1 MSDKFQLLLKQIR
14 FPEDH
19 DAFKEIKDGS
29 IETVRLFKSKRQWFF
44 VFSFPSVLSYESF
57 ALFDSLLH
65 SSFNSLGAKASF
77 EIRLVSTA
85 CDDSLLGDYFSY
97 ALDSLKVSHFS
108 TYSLFSNL
116 KVEISNNSIFV
127 KAPEHIIKE
136 NVQDRFISLISK
148 SLSQV
153 GLSDVSI
160 SVVEDK
166 EASSSLEEAYQTNKV
181 SLQEQAESQ
190 ARQALQSI
198 IESAPAPKPVTE
210 PSQNFAEKQSQRQA
224 SFDKAEITPMVD
236 INSEENRVVF
246 EGYIFDVEQRET
258 KTGRI
263 IINFKVTDYTSSFA
277 MQRWVKD
284 SDELAKFDMIKKGN
298 WVRVRGRIENNP
310 FTHSLT
316 MNVQEIKEISHTPR
330 KDLMPEGQK
339 RVEFHAHTNM
349 STMDAMPTVEDLIDT
364 AASWGHPAVAITDHA
379 NVQSFPH
386 GYHRAKKAG
395 IKAIFG
401 LEANLVEDKVPIVYN
416 SQNLELK
423 EATYVVFDVETTGLS
438 AVHND
443 LIQIAASKMHKGNII
458 EQFDEFIDPGHPLS
472 AFTTELTGIT
482 DNHVKGAKPLV
493 QVLQEFQEF
502 CQGTVLVAHNAT
514 FDVGFMNANYE
525 RHQLPTISQP
535 VIDTLEFARNLY
547 PEYKRHGLGPLTK
560 RFGVALD
567 HHHMANYDAEATG
580 RLLFIFIKDVFDKH
594 GLTNLEQLNTDLVSE
609 DSYKKS
615 RVKHATL
622 YVQNQT
628 GLKNIF
634 KLVSLSNVSYFEGVA
649 RIPRTVLDEYREG
662 IIVGSACADGEV
674 FDTLLSHGID
684 KAVEVA
690 KYYDF
695 IEVMPPAIYAPLIA
709 KDLIKDEAAI
719 EQLIRDLIEVANRL
733 DKPVLATGNVHYIN
747 PEDAIYREIIVR
759 ALGQGAMINR
769 PIGKGENAKPAPL
782 PEAHF
787 RTTNEM
793 LDDFAFWEK
802 T

>member
-29 IETVRLFKSKRQWFF
+29 IETVKLFKSKRQWFF

-57 ALFDSLLH
+57 GLFDSLLH

-77 EIRLVSTA
+77 EIRLVSTT
-85 CDDSLLGDYFSY
+85 CDDSLLGAYFSY

-108 TYSLFSNL
+108 IYSLFSNL

-136 NVQDRFISLISK
+136 NLQDRFISLISK

-198 IESAPAPKPVTE
+198 LESAPTPKPVTE

-246 EGYIFDVEQRET
+246 EGYIFDVDQRET

-316 MNVQEIKEISHTPR
+316 MNVQDIKEISHTPR

-349 STMDAMPTVEDLIDT
+349 STMDAMPTVEELIDT

-719 EQLIRDLIEVANRL
+719 ELSLIHI
-733 DKPVLATGNVHYIN
+733 
-747 PEDAIYREIIVR
+747 
-759 ALGQGAMINR
+759 
-769 PIGKGENAKPAPL
+769 
-782 PEAHF
+782 
-787 RTTNEM
+787 
-793 LDDFAFWEK
+793 
-802 T
+802 

>member
-29 IETVRLFKSKRQWFF
+29 IETVKLFKSKRQWFF

-57 ALFDSLLH
+57 AFFDSLLH

-77 EIRLVSTA
+77 EIRLVSTT
-85 CDDSLLGDYFSY
+85 CDDSLLGAYFSY

-108 TYSLFSNL
+108 IYSLFSNL

-136 NVQDRFISLISK
+136 NLQDRFISLISK

-198 IESAPAPKPVTE
+198 LESAPAPKPVTE

-224 SFDKAEITPMVD
+224 SFDKAEIMPMVD

-246 EGYIFDVEQRET
+246 EGYIFDVDQRET

-316 MNVQEIKEISHTPR
+316 MNVQDIKEISHTPR

-525 RHQLPTISQP
+525 RHQLPIISQP

-580 RLLFIFIKDVFDKH
+580 RLFRI
-594 GLTNLEQLNTDLVSE
+594 
-609 DSYKKS
+609 
-615 RVKHATL
+615 
-622 YVQNQT
+622 
-628 GLKNIF
+628 
-634 KLVSLSNVSYFEGVA
+634 YFCH
-649 RIPRTVLDEYREG
+649 I
-662 IIVGSACADGEV
+662 S
-674 FDTLLSHGID
+674 
-684 KAVEVA
+684 
-690 KYYDF
+690 
-695 IEVMPPAIYAPLIA
+695 
-709 KDLIKDEAAI
+709 
-719 EQLIRDLIEVANRL
+719 
-733 DKPVLATGNVHYIN
+733 
-747 PEDAIYREIIVR
+747 
-759 ALGQGAMINR
+759 
-769 PIGKGENAKPAPL
+769 
-782 PEAHF
+782 
-787 RTTNEM
+787 
-793 LDDFAFWEK
+793 
-802 T
+802 

>member
-29 IETVRLFKSKRQWFF
+29 IETVKLFKSKRQWFF

-57 ALFDSLLH
+57 GLFDSLLH

-85 CDDSLLGDYFSY
+85 CNDSLLGDYFSY

-108 TYSLFSNL
+108 IYSLFSNL

-136 NVQDRFISLISK
+136 NLQDRFISLISK

-166 EASSSLEEAYQTNKV
+166 EASSSLEEAYQTNKD

-198 IESAPAPKPVTE
+198 LESAPAPKPVSE
-210 PSQNFAEKQSQRQA
+210 PSQNIAEKQSQRQA

-316 MNVQEIKEISHTPR
+316 MNVQDIKEISHTPR

-349 STMDAMPTVEDLIDT
+349 STMDAMPTVEELIDT

-594 GLTNLEQLNTDLVSE
+594 GLTNLEQLNTELVSE

-690 KYYDF
+690 K
-695 IEVMPPAIYAPLIA
+695 
-709 KDLIKDEAAI
+709 
-719 EQLIRDLIEVANRL
+719 
-733 DKPVLATGNVHYIN
+733 
-747 PEDAIYREIIVR
+747 
-759 ALGQGAMINR
+759 
-769 PIGKGENAKPAPL
+769 
-782 PEAHF
+782 
-787 RTTNEM
+787 
-793 LDDFAFWEK
+793 
-802 T
+802 

>member
-29 IETVRLFKSKRQWFF
+29 IETVKIIKSKRQWFF

-57 ALFDSLLH
+57 GLFDSLLP

-77 EIRLVSTA
+77 EIRLLSTS

-108 TYSLFSNL
+108 IYSLFSNL

-166 EASSSLEEAYQTNKV
+166 EASSSLEEAYQTNKD

-198 IESAPAPKPVTE
+198 LESAPAPKPVTE

-316 MNVQEIKEISHTPR
+316 MNVQDIKEISHTPR

-609 DSYKKS
+609 D
-615 RVKHATL
+615 
-622 YVQNQT
+622 
-628 GLKNIF
+628 
-634 KLVSLSNVSYFEGVA
+634 
-649 RIPRTVLDEYREG
+649 
-662 IIVGSACADGEV
+662 
-674 FDTLLSHGID
+674 
-684 KAVEVA
+684 
-690 KYYDF
+690 
-695 IEVMPPAIYAPLIA
+695 
-709 KDLIKDEAAI
+709 
-719 EQLIRDLIEVANRL
+719 
-733 DKPVLATGNVHYIN
+733 
-747 PEDAIYREIIVR
+747 
-759 ALGQGAMINR
+759 
-769 PIGKGENAKPAPL
+769 
-782 PEAHF
+782 
-787 RTTNEM
+787 
-793 LDDFAFWEK
+793 
-802 T
+802 

>member
-97 ALDSLKVSHFS
+97 VLDSLKVSHFS

-166 EASSSLEEAYQTNKV
+166 VASSSLEEAYQTNKV

-198 IESAPAPKPVTE
+198 LESAPTPKPVTE

-316 MNVQEIKEISHTPR
+316 MNVQDIKEISQTPR

-416 SQNLELK
+416 SEDLELK

-684 KAVEVA
+684 KAV
-690 KYYDF
+690 
-695 IEVMPPAIYAPLIA
+695 
-709 KDLIKDEAAI
+709 
-719 EQLIRDLIEVANRL
+719 
-733 DKPVLATGNVHYIN
+733 
-747 PEDAIYREIIVR
+747 
-759 ALGQGAMINR
+759 
-769 PIGKGENAKPAPL
+769 
-782 PEAHF
+782 
-787 RTTNEM
+787 
-793 LDDFAFWEK
+793 
-802 T
+802 

>member
-29 IETVRLFKSKRQWFF
+29 IETVKLFKSNRQWFF

-198 IESAPAPKPVTE
+198 LESAPAPKSVTE

-316 MNVQEIKEISHTPR
+316 MNVQDIKEISHTPR

-594 GLTNLEQLNTDLVSE
+594 DLTNLEQLNTELVSE

-793 LDDFAFWEK
+793 QTTLPF
-802 T
+802 